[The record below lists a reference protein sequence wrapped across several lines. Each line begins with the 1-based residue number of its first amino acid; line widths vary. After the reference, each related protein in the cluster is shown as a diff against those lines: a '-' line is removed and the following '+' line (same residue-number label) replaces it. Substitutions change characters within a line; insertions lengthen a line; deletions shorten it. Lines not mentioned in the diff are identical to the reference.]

1 MKPIGNPTPTTT
13 ALLLASLMLLP
24 AGCNTKNDPNQEIK
38 DVGSK
43 IFTGTKKSSD
53 GSIKKF
59 VDMVKIR
66 VGTIEVPA
74 GSASR
79 SGKLWNYLDEEPVA
93 LKSSVLGLNG
103 FRVGLGIEE
112 TWPEVMRA
120 LKELTAK
127 TVKMTD
133 IQTAPGQPAP
143 VVVQE
148 KRPVQTIFSYTD
160 KGFLKGSDY
169 PPGDNLLLLCPT
181 INEYDRDSVLLT
193 IQPQIRT
200 TRHYRLPTTKDGYT
214 TLVRRPKIFDFTSM
228 TFSLKVSK
236 GDFLIIGPGAQSSRP
251 SSMGHHFLTRKKG
264 GITFETVLVL
274 RPELTRVE
282 FKE

>member
-1 MKPIGNPTPTTT
+1 MTRIGTPIRTAT
-13 ALLLASLMLLP
+13 ALLLVVPALMSP
-24 AGCNTKNDPNQEIK
+24 GCTAQKDPKKEIK
-38 DVGSK
+38 EMGSK
-43 IFTGTKKSSD
+43 IFSGSKKSSK
-53 GSIKKF
+53 GSIRKL

-93 LKSSVLGLNG
+93 LKSTVLGLNG

-112 TWPEVMRA
+112 TWPEVKRA
-120 LKELTAK
+120 LKELTGK

-133 IQTAPGQPAP
+133 IQTAPGQPTP

-148 KRPVQTIFSYTD
+148 KRPVQTIFSYTE

-181 INEYDRDSVLLT
+181 INEYDRDAVLLT

-228 TFSLKVSK
+228 TFSLKVTK

-251 SSMGHHFLTRKKG
+251 SSMGHHFLTRKRG